1 MLARSIKAVL
11 ANEPTEKQKV
21 DDFKMAGKSNCGRR
35 QEKPFKDAL
44 RMEIATA
51 GDDQKALRKIAAI
64 REIADR
70 LDGKSVQ
77 QNQLSG
83 NLSLSHEEALEQL
96 V

>member
-1 MLARSIKAVL
+1 
-11 ANEPTEKQKV
+11 
-21 DDFKMAGKSNCGRR
+21 
-35 QEKPFKDAL
+35 
-44 RMEIATA
+44 MEIATA